1 MRPRTSLNLAGFVLL
16 ISVVVAHR
24 SFAAPGDVDASFNAG
39 PVVNTPAYSTHV
51 KVQSDGKVVIGGAFT
66 SINGIPRNRIARLN
80 TDGSVDGLFLNAMEG
95 ANGPVFCVA
104 LQGNGQILI
113 AGSFTSVN
121 GVARNRMAR
130 LNADGS
136 LDGTFLNGL
145 SGLDD
150 WVESIAI
157 QPDGKI
163 LIGGFFT
170 LVNGVTRN
178 LVARL
183 NFDGS
188 LDGGFLNG
196 LAGANNA
203 VLSIAR
209 QSDGKILIG
218 GAFSVVNGDSRNSI
232 ARLND
237 DGSVDQG
244 FLNGLSGA
252 NAGINALAL
261 QSDGR
266 ILIGGSFNLVNGVT
280 RNRLARL
287 NSNGALDTSFL
298 NGLAGANNFVYTLG
312 LQSDGRMI
320 VGGAFTSI
328 NGFPRNCVARL
339 NGDGS
344 VDDWFLHRLAG
355 ANETIG
361 SVAVQAD
368 DKVLIAGDFSLI
380 NGVARSQVARLF
392 LDYGPPR
399 IEAAGMVNNQFS
411 FILMGTPGDTF
422 IVQAST
428 NMANWISLSTNLL
441 GSSPPVFSDPQ
452 TSSFARRFYRFR
464 KS

>member
-1 MRPRTSLNLAGFVLL
+1 M
-16 ISVVVAHR
+16 
-24 SFAAPGDVDASFNAG
+24 NA
-39 PVVNTPAYSTHV
+39 
-51 KVQSDGKVVIGGAFT
+51 
-66 SINGIPRNRIARLN
+66 
-80 TDGSVDGLFLNAMEG
+80 DGSVDDLFLNAMEG

-121 GVARNRMAR
+121 GVARNRIAR

-150 WVESIAI
+150 WVESMTI

-178 LVARL
+178 LLARL

-203 VLSIAR
+203 VFSIAR

-218 GAFSVVNGDSRNSI
+218 GAFTVVNGDSRNSI

-252 NAGINALAL
+252 NSGINALAL

-298 NGLAGANNFVYTLG
+298 NGLVGANNFVYTLG
-312 LQSDGRMI
+312 LQSDGRII

-328 NGFPRNCVARL
+328 NGFFRNCIARL
-339 NGDGS
+339 NGDGA

-355 ANETIG
+355 ANEN
-361 SVAVQAD
+361 D
-368 DKVLIAGDFSLI
+368 
-380 NGVARSQVARLF
+380 RLT
-392 LDYGPPR
+392 GH
-399 IEAAGMVNNQFS
+399 
-411 FILMGTPGDTF
+411 
-422 IVQAST
+422 
-428 NMANWISLSTNLL
+428 
-441 GSSPPVFSDPQ
+441 SS
-452 TSSFARRFYRFR
+452 R
-464 KS
+464 